1 MKRAFRRLVFGAVAL
16 LAVMLSVQ
24 RTAAHKP
31 ITSRYTYNHDVFPIF
46 RDRCSRCHVTGGVAP
61 MSLVTYEDAIPWAQS
76 LQSELIVG
84 TMPPATADVAY
95 GAIKHAPP
103 LAARDL
109 DVILDWATGGSPQGP
124 AGEALPAVS
133 LKSDWPLGAPDLPLR
148 APSEVMVPPDRM
160 ELTQEFAVASG
171 TSEPRWVR
179 AIDLLPGTPA
189 IVRSALIYIKPPAGS
204 DDNGVTPDRVLA
216 RWLPG
221 QDPEPL
227 DGQVA
232 LRLPANATIV
242 ARVHYKKTWQLEG
255 KPISDRSTIGIY
267 FATARSHRPL
277 TAIPIASPPVTA
289 SAGSTF
295 AFSQSFEADAE
306 LLAVE
311 PDQVPPNVTL
321 RVEAVRPDGSRAAV
335 ARFTARPD
343 WDRRYWLEQPLVLPR
358 GTRIEVTGASDD
370 SRFMAVAFG
379 LPAPPAAASAAP
391 VRLAVDICAG
401 GDHASNR

>member
-1 MKRAFRRLVFGAVAL
+1 MKTALRGLAFSVAVLAAMLPAERA
-16 LAVMLSVQ
+16 
-24 RTAAHKP
+24 AAHKP
-31 ITSRYTYNHDVFPIF
+31 ITSKHTYDRDVFPIF
-46 RDRCSRCHVTGGVAP
+46 RDRCSRCHVRDGVAP

-76 LQSELIVG
+76 LQSELIAG

-95 GAIKHAPP
+95 GMIKHAQP
-103 LAARDL
+103 LAAKDL
-109 DVILDWATGGSPQGP
+109 DVILDWAKGGSPRGP
-124 AGEALPAVS
+124 EGEALPAVT
-133 LKSDWPLGAPDLPLR
+133 LRNEWPLGAPDLVLR
-148 APSEVMVPPDRM
+148 PPSEVKVPPDKT

-204 DDNGVTPDRVLA
+204 DENSVTPDRVLA

-267 FATARSHRPL
+267 FAPGSGKRPL
-277 TAIPIASPPVTA
+277 TAIALTSEPVRPL
-289 SAGSTF
+289 AGPTF
-295 AFSQSFEADAE
+295 SFSRSLEKDAE

-311 PDQVPPNVTL
+311 PDQAPPNVTL
-321 RVEAVRPDGSRAAV
+321 RVEAVRPDGSRAAI
-335 ARFTARPD
+335 ARFTVRPD
-343 WDRRYWLEQPLVLPR
+343 WNRRYWLEQPLLLPR
-358 GTRIEVTGASDD
+358 GARIEVTGASDD
-370 SRFMAVAFG
+370 STLMAAAFG
-379 LPAPPAAASAAP
+379 FPAPPAASAPAP
-391 VRLAVDICAG
+391 VRLAVDICATSDG
-401 GDHASNR
+401 ASGR